1 MTCKQSERVADQVR
15 VVFLFC
21 FVFPQS
27 GGLGLG
33 LGLGCP
39 VAAGLHGPPC
49 DCLSVLAVDFKK
61 KKKLFFFFFFLSLL
75 SLVLFLFFEGS
86 FYQQH

>member
-39 VAAGLHGPPC
+39 VAAGLHAPRVIVSV
-49 DCLSVLAVDFKK
+49 CLLLTFFL
-61 KKKLFFFFFFLSLL
+61 LFFLLSLL